1 MLARAGA
8 LAEAGV
14 APAQPIALAGGNAQV
29 LVDLFALW
37 QLGATA
43 LLLPDSLTAPER
55 AQVQATLAPAGW
67 IGAAPATGR
76 ALAGGVTGRG
86 STAALPDLD
95 LDRPALILATSGTTA
110 APKAVVLTH
119 RALLARIAL
128 NLEAIPAAALQRTL
142 APLPLHFGHGLI
154 GNSLTALAAGATL
167 VAWPAPG
174 LGGLA
179 RLGPTIERL
188 GITFLSSVPAL
199 WQVALKA
206 SPPPPPGLLRRVHV
220 GSAPLPLSLW
230 ERIAAWAGT
239 RQVWNVYGITEA
251 ANWIAG
257 AALAED
263 AGEGCVGR
271 PWGGRLALRDES
283 GRLQSQGSG
292 EVMVSSPALMQGYL
306 GQEQE
311 SRQALAGGWLAT
323 GDLGR
328 IGPDGRLVL
337 VGRLKHEIN
346 RAGIKVPAEEIDLLL
361 ARHPAV
367 EEACAFALP
376 DPVLG
381 EAVAVAVVA
390 RSPGVETAALIAWCT
405 ERIRR
410 EAVPARIFLL
420 DALPRNERGKV
431 QRALV
436 RQRCLELAP

>member
-1 MLARAGA
+1 VLARAGA
-8 LAEAGV
+8 LAAAGV
-14 APAQPIALAGGNAQV
+14 QPAQRIALSGGSAPV

-37 QLGATA
+37 QLGAVA
-43 LLLPDSLTAPER
+43 LLLPESLTAPER
-55 AQVQATLAPAGW
+55 ARVQATLAPDGW
-67 IGAAPATGR
+67 IGAAPEAGRPLPAEPSGR
-76 ALAGGVTGRG
+76 AA
-86 STAALPDLD
+86 PDGPPELD

-154 GNSLTALAAGATL
+154 GNSLTALAAGASL
-167 VAWPAPG
+167 FCWPAPG

-179 RLGPTIERL
+179 RLGPVIERL

-206 SPPPPPGLLRRVHV
+206 SLPPPAGLLKRVHV
-220 GSAPLPLSLW
+220 GSAPLPLGLW

-239 RQVWNVYGITEA
+239 REVWNVYGITEA

-257 AALAED
+257 AALAD
-263 AGEGCVGR
+263 AEEGCVGR
-271 PWGGRLALRDES
+271 PWGGRLALRDDS
-283 GRLQSQGSG
+283 GRLQSEGTG

-306 GQEQE
+306 GQEEE
-311 SRQALAGGWLAT
+311 SRRVLAGGWLAT

-328 IGPDGRLVL
+328 IGPDGRLFL

-346 RAGIKVPAEEIDLLL
+346 RAGIKVPAEEIDFLL

-367 EEACAFALP
+367 EEACAFPLP

-381 EAVAVAVVA
+381 EAVAAAVVTRGTGIGA
-390 RSPGVETAALIAWCT
+390 AALIAWCA

-410 EAVPARIFLL
+410 EAVPARIFLV
-420 DALPRNERGKV
+420 DSLPRNERGKV

-436 RQRCLELAP
+436 RQRCLELAQ